1 MADPCRTKLMEEQMK
16 KYLKTLRVQHYM
28 KNGLVCCAPFFSQT
42 LSQPDIIKNIIL
54 SILAFSFISSS
65 IYIINDIHDVEKDKR
80 HPTKCKRP
88 IASGEIPIAQAK
100 RICAVLIFLSAL
112 FQYLVEGKNLAA
124 WAILCIYFLI
134 NIVYSVYG
142 AKDKPLIDV
151 CLLASGFILRV
162 FYGAANTH
170 VDISVWLLLVIT
182 SGSLFMG
189 FGKRRN
195 ELVSSG
201 DRTRE
206 VLRFYNKNFLSQS
219 MGVTMTLSIVFYAL
233 WCMEKDAVESI
244 QRFTYTVPIVMIILL
259 RYSFI
264 IESDHDGDPVN
275 VLTGDRVLL
284 SLCIAYIVALC
295 WFIYLV

>member
-1 MADPCRTKLMEEQMK
+1 
-16 KYLKTLRVQHYM
+16 
-28 KNGLVCCAPFFSQT
+28 
-42 LSQPDIIKNIIL
+42 
-54 SILAFSFISSS
+54 
-65 IYIINDIHDVEKDKR
+65 
-80 HPTKCKRP
+80 
-88 IASGEIPIAQAK
+88 
-100 RICAVLIFLSAL
+100 
-112 FQYLVEGKNLAA
+112 
-124 WAILCIYFLI
+124 
-134 NIVYSVYG
+134 
-142 AKDKPLIDV
+142 
-151 CLLASGFILRV
+151 
-162 FYGAANTH
+162 
-170 VDISVWLLLVIT
+170 
-182 SGSLFMG
+182 MG